1 MNTAPEAPKRPVL
14 RYHCRNGGKWR
25 LAPWIIAHLPPHRVY
40 VEPFGGAGS
49 VLLRKRPSPAEVY
62 NDLDGEV
69 VHLFRVLRDPL
80 LSLQLR
86 HQVTLTPYAREEFR
100 AAYEPTDNPV
110 ERARRYLVR
119 SWMAFGTSSRK
130 LNVTGFRA
138 TGHRR
143 GGGTATREWTGM
155 PEVLEAVTRR
165 MGAVLIEQRPALEV
179 LAQQDAPDVVF
190 YLDPPYPFSTR
201 TSARRRSRRESA
213 YAHNLSD
220 DEHTQLAAALANLR
234 GMALVSGYR
243 CPLYDELFAG
253 WHRTE
258 RAAMADGAIRRTECL
273 WLSPRCTQA
282 LGLLAPGRQPAA

>member
-1 MNTAPEAPKRPVL
+1 MPSPSRPVL
-14 RYHCRNGGKWR
+14 RYHGGKWR
-25 LAPWIIAHLPPHRVY
+25 IAPWIIAHLPPHRVY

-49 VLLRKRPSPAEVY
+49 VLLRKPQSPAEVY

-86 HQVTLTPYAREEFR
+86 HQVALTPYAREEFR
-100 AAYEPTDNPV
+100 AAYEPTDQPV

-119 SWMAFGTSSRK
+119 SWMAFGTTSRK
-130 LNVTGFRA
+130 CNQTGFRA

-143 GGGTATREWTGM
+143 RGGTATREWNGM
-155 PEVLEAVTRR
+155 PAVLEAVTQR

-179 LAQQDAPDVVF
+179 IAQQDAPDTVF
-190 YLDPPYPFSTR
+190 YIDPPYPFSTR
-201 TSARRRSRRESA
+201 TSARRRSRREHA

-220 DEHTQLAAALANLR
+220 DEHTQLAEALGNLR

-243 CPLYDELFAG
+243 CPLYDDLFAG
-253 WHRTE
+253 WQRTE
-258 RAAMADGAIRRTECL
+258 REVMADGARRRTECL
-273 WLSPRCTQA
+273 WLSPRCTDA
-282 LGLLAPGRQPAA
+282 LGLFKPEIVAA